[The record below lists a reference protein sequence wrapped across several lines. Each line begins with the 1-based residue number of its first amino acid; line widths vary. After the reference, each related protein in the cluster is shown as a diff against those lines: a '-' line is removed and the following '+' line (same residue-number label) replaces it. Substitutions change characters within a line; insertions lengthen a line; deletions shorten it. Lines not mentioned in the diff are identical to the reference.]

1 MKVAGSVAFRCAE
14 ADHIAVTYLNL
25 PSCET
30 SSMLLKTAD
39 RKDTTIAELEQLA
52 VVAPANR
59 KADIEQELRNI
70 RSGLRGEQEAAYQ
83 IDFHLKE
90 SKRTVVIHDLRLDIA
105 GRIAQIDHILI
116 HRTLNVFVLET
127 KHLHAGIKITEEGE
141 FLRWSDYRKT
151 YEGMASPFAQN
162 DRHIAVLKDAFAQIE
177 MPSRMGFRL
186 SPTFVSFVLVSPN
199 ARVDRPKR
207 FDTSRI
213 IKADVILDAL
223 ERKIDKEPF
232 LETLGSIG
240 RYVSFE
246 TIVDIGRKLVALHKP
261 AEFDFAA
268 RFATAKLNVAK
279 EPLPVGPLTGSKFET
294 FGDGAGDTECRNC
307 HGKDLM
313 ILHGKFGYYFKC
325 KSCAGNTPIRIACG
339 RDGHKE
345 RIRKDARSFFR
356 ECDDCRTSKLFF
368 TNPA

>member
-1 MKVAGSVAFRCAE
+1 
-14 ADHIAVTYLNL
+14 
-25 PSCET
+25 
-30 SSMLLKTAD
+30 MLLKTAD
-39 RKDTTIAELEQLA
+39 RKDTMIAELEQLA
-52 VVAPANR
+52 AVAPANR
-59 KADIEQELRNI
+59 KADIEQELRNM
-70 RSGLRGEQEAAYQ
+70 RSGLRGEQEAAYL

-90 SKRTVVIHDLRLDIA
+90 SKRTVVIHDLRLEIG
-105 GRIAQIDHILI
+105 GRVAQIDHILI

-141 FLRWSDYRKT
+141 FLRWSDYKRT

-177 MPSRMGFRL
+177 MPTRMGLRL

-213 IKADVILDAL
+213 IKADVIIDAV
-223 ERKIDKEPF
+223 ENKIDKEPL
-232 LETLGSIG
+232 LETLSSIT
-240 RYVSFE
+240 RFVSFE
-246 TIVDIGRKLVALHKP
+246 TILDIGRKLVALHKP
-261 AEFDFAA
+261 AAFDFAA
-268 RFATAKLNVAK
+268 RFATAKLSVAQ
-279 EPLPVGPLTGSKFET
+279 EPLPVGPLTGLKLDNT
-294 FGDGAGDTECRNC
+294 CDAAGDTKCRTC
-307 HGKDLM
+307 QGKDLM

-325 KSCAGNTPIRIACG
+325 KGCGGNTPIRIACG

>member
-1 MKVAGSVAFRCAE
+1 
-14 ADHIAVTYLNL
+14 
-25 PSCET
+25 
-30 SSMLLKTAD
+30 MLLKMAD
-39 RKDTTIAELEQLA
+39 RKDTAIAELERLA
-52 VVAPANR
+52 AVAPANR
-59 KADIEQELRNI
+59 KADIEQELRNM

-213 IKADVILDAL
+213 IKADVILDAVENKL
-223 ERKIDKEPF
+223 DKLP
-232 LETLGSIG
+232 LVETLSSIG
-240 RYVSFE
+240 RFVSFE
-246 TIVDIGRKLVALHKP
+246 TILDIGRKLVALHKP